1 MFSVTGLEFSF
12 TQAPSSMKSVLQAF
26 WLLTMAIGNML
37 VAVITEIKIFDS
49 QAYEFFLFAV
59 LMGIDI
65 CFFIVLAMKYKY
77 RNEND
82 AEAMD
87 QPDAG
92 NSAGNRTFVIAPNT
106 TVASTRNGN
115 AGGINGGNITLNID
129 AKPNADD
136 KIDES
141 PKCLKQRPTSKNAQ
155 DNYGYTE

>member
-1 MFSVTGLEFSF
+1 
-12 TQAPSSMKSVLQAF
+12 
-26 WLLTMAIGNML
+26 MAIGNML
-37 VAVITEIKIFDS
+37 VVVITKINIFES

-65 CFFIVLAMKYKY
+65 CIFIFLAMKYKY
-77 RNEND
+77 RNQND
-82 AEAMD
+82 AEALD

-92 NSAGNRTFVIAPNT
+92 NSPTNRTFVIAPNT
-106 TVASTRNGN
+106 TVNNTRNGN
-115 AGGINGGNITLNID
+115 AGGNITLNID

-141 PKCLKQRPTSKNAQ
+141 PKCLKQRPSSKNGQ